1 MKIEQGNT
9 IRGAE
14 RTGSGAGRRGGNRSR
29 QVIGGAALFLALLAA
44 GPAARAG
51 NGGYFAA
58 YNSHIEKGEKEV
70 MLMSDYTRPS
80 KAAREEGEKS
90 YFSQML
96 ELEWAVTDKF
106 ATELMLEGFA
116 EPGGPKRFT
125 GFRWENR
132 YRLFKDETPLNPML
146 YMEYEHL
153 SHLTR
158 FKMETSGW
166 VHAPYKEKEETGEP
180 KDERIMETRLV
191 LSHDFGPTNVA
202 FNWLNETDLRNT
214 KTDFGYLFGV
224 MHKLGHGEHRHGAS
238 HEGGSGGGFRLSAV
252 GVELWGALGDS
263 RKLDLSPSRQQ
274 HYLSPIAMFHLG
286 QKVMFHVSP
295 TIGLSKA
302 SDNLLRVAVGFEL

>member
-1 MKIEQGNT
+1 MNT
-9 IRGAE
+9 EKRNTGCGAE
-14 RTGSGAGRRGGNRSR
+14 RTGSGAGRRGGNRSG
-29 QVIGGAALFLALLAA
+29 QVIGGIALFLAMLA
-44 GPAARAG
+44 GGSAARAG

-58 YNSHIEKGEKEV
+58 YNSHIEKGEKEIMV
-70 MLMSDYTRPS
+70 MADYTRPS

-106 ATELMLEGFA
+106 ATELMLEGFQ

-132 YRLFKDETPLNPML
+132 YRLFKDETALNPML

-166 VHAPYKEKEETGEP
+166 VHAPYKEEEETGKP

-224 MHKLGHGEHRHGAS
+224 MHKLGHGEHHHGAS
-238 HEGGSGGGFRLSAV
+238 HEAGSGGGFRLAAV

-274 HYLSPIAMFHLG
+274 HYLSPIAMFHIG
-286 QKVMFHVSP
+286 SDVMFHISP
-295 TIGLSKA
+295 TIGLSKV